1 MSLVKEYVELHFI
14 TVLWG
19 FTAVLGLLIEIPVV
33 EMVFYRTLVAA
44 IGLFLLVYYR
54 GFRFNIGT
62 RAILKISAT
71 GLIFA
76 AHWIL
81 FFASARES
89 NASVSLVGFATTTF
103 WISLLEPMVTKS
115 KFRGF
120 EVLIGVVIIGGIYFI
135 SKAEINYMLGLSLG
149 IGSAILAAF
158 FVVLNKNFIK
168 KYNPFVITFYEMAG
182 ACLATVLFF
191 PFYLKWIS
199 ESGSLNLTPN
209 LLDWLYITILALVCS
224 VYAYSIYVQLM
235 EKLSAYAVSLVVNL
249 EPVYGI
255 ILAVLIFGESE
266 KMGSGFYIG
275 SAIILG
281 AVLSYPLINKRMNG
295 KSLEIE
301 NIR

>member
-81 FFASARES
+81 FFASAVES

-191 PFYLKWIS
+191 P
-199 ESGSLNLTPN
+199 
-209 LLDWLYITILALVCS
+209 
-224 VYAYSIYVQLM
+224 
-235 EKLSAYAVSLVVNL
+235 
-249 EPVYGI
+249 
-255 ILAVLIFGESE
+255 
-266 KMGSGFYIG
+266 
-275 SAIILG
+275 
-281 AVLSYPLINKRMNG
+281 
-295 KSLEIE
+295 
-301 NIR
+301 